1 MKKIISGLCLCL
13 LTSCGAKKES
23 TPLFP
28 APTEELETT
37 QGSFKAILRPY
48 NFNLAGW
55 IPSGMA
61 DIKIDGDQIE
71 IKSWL
76 DDAANVMHRQ
86 NIHLGSRCPTI
97 EDDINHDGFVDLKES
112 KEVAKEVFLPLDQDL
127 DSLSL
132 DENNYPIGNFS
143 YHATASVRSL
153 SQKLNQN
160 LKLSGKVIIVTG
172 VASNRGLP
180 ASVSQENNQTRESSI
195 PIACGLIERMPY

>member
-1 MKKIISGLCLCL
+1 MKKIISALCLCL

-23 TPLFP
+23 TNLVRI
-28 APTEELETT
+28 PTLELETT

-61 DIKIDGDQIE
+61 DIKIEGDQIE

-76 DDAANVMHRQ
+76 DDSANVMHRQ
-86 NIHLGSRCPTI
+86 NIHLGSRCPGVD
-97 EDDINHDGFVDLKES
+97 DDINHDGFVDLNES
-112 KEVAKEVFLPLDQDL
+112 KKVAKEIFLPLDQDL

-132 DENNYPIGNFS
+132 DDNNYPIGNFS
-143 YHATASVRSL
+143 YHETASIRSL

-160 LKLSGKVIIVTG
+160 LNLPGKVIIVMG

-180 ASVSQENNQTRESSI
+180 TTVSQENNQTRESSI
-195 PIACGLIERMPY
+195 PIACGVIERMPN

>member
-1 MKKIISGLCLCL
+1 MKKIISGLCLL
-13 LTSCGAKKES
+13 ALTSCGAKKDI
-23 TPLFP
+23 TPVSQVQ
-28 APTEELETT
+28 ELETA

-61 DIKIDGDQIE
+61 DIKIEGDQIE

-76 DDAANVMHRQ
+76 DDSANVMHRQ
-86 NIHLGSRCPTI
+86 NIHLGSRCPGVD
-97 EDDINHDGFVDLKES
+97 DDINHDGFVDFNES
-112 KEVAKEVFLPLDQDL
+112 KKVAKEVFLPLVQDL

-143 YHATASVRSL
+143 YYATASVRSL
-153 SQKLNQN
+153 SQKLKQN
-160 LKLSGKVIIVTG
+160 LNFAGKVIIFTG

-180 ASVSQENNQTRESSI
+180 ITVSQLNNQTRESSI
-195 PIACGLIERMPY
+195 PIACGVIERMPN

>member
-1 MKKIISGLCLCL
+1 MKKIISVLCLL
-13 LTSCGAKKES
+13 ALTSCGAKKES
-23 TPLFP
+23 TPIEHQ
-28 APTEELETT
+28 EELETT

-61 DIKIDGDQIE
+61 DIKIEGDQIE

-76 DDAANVMHRQ
+76 DDSANVMHRQ

-97 EDDINHDGFVDLKES
+97 DDDPNHDGFVDWNES
-112 KEVAKEVFLPLDQDL
+112 TKVAKEIFLPLDQDL

-132 DENNYPIGNFS
+132 DENNYPIGNFN
-143 YHATASVRSL
+143 YHETASIRSL
-153 SQKLNQN
+153 SQKLKQN

-172 VASNRGLP
+172 VASNRALP
-180 ASVSQENNQTRESSI
+180 TTVSQENNQTRESSI
-195 PIACGLIERMPY
+195 PIACGVIERMPN

>member
-1 MKKIISGLCLCL
+1 MKKIISVLCLL
-13 LTSCGAKKES
+13 ALTSCGAKKES
-23 TPLFP
+23 T
-28 APTEELETT
+28 AIVRQEELETT

-61 DIKIDGDQIE
+61 DIKIEGDQIE

-76 DDAANVMHRQ
+76 DDSANVMHRQ

-97 EDDINHDGFVDLKES
+97 DDDINHDGFVDLNES
-112 KEVAKEVFLPLDQDL
+112 KKVAKEIFLPLNQDL

-132 DENNYPIGNFS
+132 DENNYPIGNFN
-143 YHATASVRSL
+143 YHETASIRSL
-153 SQKLNQN
+153 SQKLKQN

-172 VASNRGLP
+172 VASNRALP
-180 ASVSQENNQTRESSI
+180 ITVSQENNQTRESSI
-195 PIACGLIERMPY
+195 PIACGVIERMPN

>member
-1 MKKIISGLCLCL
+1 MKKIISGLCLL
-13 LTSCGAKKES
+13 ALTSCGAKKDS
-23 TPLFP
+23 T
-28 APTEELETT
+28 TVSHTQELETT
-37 QGSFKAILRPY
+37 QGSYKSILRPY

-61 DIKIDGDQIE
+61 DIKIEGDQIE

-76 DDAANVMHRQ
+76 DDSANVMHRQ

-97 EDDINHDGFVDLKES
+97 DDDINHDGFVDLKES
-112 KEVAKEVFLPLDQDL
+112 KRVAKEIFLPLDQDL

-143 YHATASVRSL
+143 YHETASIRSL
-153 SQKLNQN
+153 SQKLKQN

-180 ASVSQENNQTRESSI
+180 ITVSQENNQTRESSI
-195 PIACGLIERMPY
+195 PIACGVIERMPN

>member
-23 TPLFP
+23 TTLDRR
-28 APTEELETT
+28 PTQELETI

-61 DIKIDGDQIE
+61 DIKIEGDQIE

-76 DDAANVMHRQ
+76 DDSANVMHRQ
-86 NIHLGSRCPTI
+86 NIHFGSRCPTI
-97 EDDINHDGFVDLKES
+97 EDDINQDGLVDFNES
-112 KEVAKEVFLPLDQDL
+112 KRVAKEIFLPLDQDL

-132 DENNYPIGNFS
+132 DDNNYPIGNFS
-143 YHATASVRSL
+143 YHETASIRSL

-160 LKLSGKVIIVTG
+160 LNLSGKVIIVMG

-180 ASVSQENNQTRESSI
+180 TTVSQENNQTRESSI
-195 PIACGLIERMPY
+195 PIDCGVIERMPN

>member
-13 LTSCGAKKES
+13 LSSCGAKKES
-23 TPLFP
+23 TPVSQMQ
-28 APTEELETT
+28 ESETT

-61 DIKIDGDQIE
+61 DIKIVGDEIE

-76 DDAANVMHRQ
+76 DDSANVMHRQ
-86 NIHLGSRCPTI
+86 NIHLGSRCPSV
-97 EDDINHDGFVDLKES
+97 DDDTNHDGFVDLNES
-112 KEVAKEVFLPLDQDL
+112 KKVAKEIFLPLDQDL

-132 DENNYPIGNFS
+132 EDNNYPIGNFT
-143 YHATASVRSL
+143 YHETASISSL
-153 SQKLNQN
+153 SQKLKQN
-160 LKLSGKVIIVTG
+160 LNLSGKVIIVTG

-180 ASVSQENNQTRESSI
+180 ITVSQENNQTRESSI
-195 PIACGLIERMPY
+195 PIACGVIERMPN

>member
-1 MKKIISGLCLCL
+1 MKKIISGLCLL
-13 LTSCGAKKES
+13 ALTSCGAKKDS
-23 TPLFP
+23 TPVSQVQ
-28 APTEELETT
+28 ELETA

-61 DIKIDGDQIE
+61 DIKIEGDQIE

-76 DDAANVMHRQ
+76 DDSANVMHRQ
-86 NIHLGSRCPTI
+86 NIHLGSRCPGVD
-97 EDDINHDGFVDLKES
+97 DDINHDGFVDFNES
-112 KEVAKEVFLPLDQDL
+112 KKVAKEVFLPLVQDL

-143 YHATASVRSL
+143 YYATASVRSL
-153 SQKLNQN
+153 SQKLKQN
-160 LKLSGKVIIVTG
+160 LNFAGKVIIVTG

-180 ASVSQENNQTRESSI
+180 ITVSQENNQTRESSI
-195 PIACGLIERMPY
+195 PIACGVIERMPN

>member
-1 MKKIISGLCLCL
+1 MKKIISSLCLCL

-23 TPLFP
+23 TPLVRS
-28 APTEELETT
+28 PTQELETT

-61 DIKIDGDQIE
+61 DIKIEGDEIE

-76 DDAANVMHRQ
+76 DDSANVMHRQ
-86 NIHLGSRCPTI
+86 NIHFGSRCPSI
-97 EDDINHDGFVDLKES
+97 EDDINHDGLVDFNES
-112 KEVAKEVFLPLDQDL
+112 KRVAKEVFLPLDHDL
-127 DSLSL
+127 DSLAQ

-143 YHATASVRSL
+143 YHETASISSL
-153 SQKLNQN
+153 TQKLNQN
-160 LKLSGKVIIVTG
+160 LNLSGKVIIVTG

-180 ASVSQENNQTRESSI
+180 TTVSQENNQTRESSI
-195 PIACGLIERMPY
+195 PIACGVIERMPN